1 MQWYNKV
8 NNMKNIWLHTV
19 HTPVFPSAYKYIIL
33 YIYIYLQVWD
43 IFNALLDHILCISKW
58 SLLILLHSLSF
69 FLYMWL
75 LVYCCIAGDW
85 YQILTL
91 FKYPFPESG
100 NRSSTCTLCI
110 RIVVS
115 CNISAI
121 QLERHHIICE
131 PDYELQCIV
140 VSKPTPNDNC
150 LADRRRRVGIKQL
163 VYHW

>member
-1 MQWYNKV
+1 
-8 NNMKNIWLHTV
+8 
-19 HTPVFPSAYKYIIL
+19 
-33 YIYIYLQVWD
+33 
-43 IFNALLDHILCISKW
+43 
-58 SLLILLHSLSF
+58 
-69 FLYMWL
+69 MWL

-85 YQILTL
+85 YQILNL

-140 VSKPTPNDNC
+140 VSKPWRQVYLDIDIFVKDYVDDEWPLTHHRSIIVAILPLLSYICSMLHTPSSCTSSSSSLSASLPPSKSIFVLTSILNC
-150 LADRRRRVGIKQL
+150 CHQYQYLD
-163 VYHW
+163 